1 MGDVV
6 TDRLAELK
14 ALVGL
19 DVDAQPQDPTLEE
32 TTAWLTEQA
41 ATVIDRV
48 TPAKFRK
55 PIPMDAR
62 VQMWVN
68 EFIANPSGAS
78 SLLLVGGTGTGKTH
92 QAYMAW
98 KAATLGAYAR
108 NIRPVYRAV
117 NHPNLIAA
125 TRPAANDSHI
135 ETLRRFAN
143 AGLLLLDDLGAEEK
157 PTEWSVTTLYRLV
170 NHRWE
175 YNLPTI
181 WTTNRAPEEL
191 EPLIGDRTLSRIWES
206 RRVSLTGRD
215 RRKEAS

>member
-1 MGDVV
+1 MS
-6 TDRLAELK
+6 DRIAELK
-14 ALVGL
+14 ARIGL
-19 DVDAQPQDPTLEE
+19 AADAVPQEPTLEE
-32 TTAWLTEQA
+32 TSAWLTEQA

-55 PIPMDAR
+55 TIPMDPRA
-62 VQMWVN
+62 QMWVN
-68 EFIANPSGAS
+68 EFVANPHESS

-117 NHPNLIAA
+117 NHPNLIAQ
-125 TRPAANDSHI
+125 TRPLADGSHVDN
-135 ETLRRFAN
+135 LRIYTT
-143 AGLLLLDDLGAEEK
+143 AGLLLLDDLGAEDK
-157 PTEWSVTTLYRLV
+157 ATEWSVTTLYRLV

-175 YNLPTI
+175 NNLPTI

-191 EPLIGDRTLSRIWES
+191 EPLIGSRSLSRIWAS
-206 RRVSLTGRD
+206 RRVALTGHD
-215 RRKEAS
+215 WRKASA